1 MPEQSRHQRSEQR
14 PDQPDLQLAGPRGG
28 IDPDVDLGQ
37 PGERREWS
45 RHRWTLPT
53 IAVGGIVGALAR
65 HGLEVAWPAS
75 PGHLPL
81 ATLITNATGSL
92 LLGLL
97 MVHVVENEAGHPL
110 LRPFV
115 GVGVLGGFTTFST
128 YAAQSSDLLTSD
140 HPATGIAYLVGTAA
154 LALASVAVG
163 LFAGRR
169 LTRARSR
176 SADPGG
182 SPARTPEDGER

>member
-1 MPEQSRHQRSEQR
+1 MPEQP
-14 PDQPDLQLAGPRGG
+14 PDQPSQQLPDQPSDQVVERRGG
-28 IDPDVDLGQ
+28 IDPDVDLDE

-53 IAVGGIVGALAR
+53 IAAGGVLGAFAR
-65 HGLEVAWPAS
+65 HSIEVAWPTS
-75 PGHLPL
+75 PGHLPW
-81 ATLITNATGSL
+81 ATLVTNATGSL

-128 YAAQSSDLLTSD
+128 YAAQSSGLLIGD
-140 HPATGIAYLVGTAA
+140 HPATGVAYLIGTAA
-154 LALASVAVG
+154 LALASVAIG
-163 LFAGRR
+163 LVTGRR
-169 LTRARSR
+169 LTRTRARPTT
-176 SADPGG
+176 PGR
-182 SPARTPEDGER
+182 SPARTPGDGDR